1 MDEQTEENTTL
12 PSPAPKKRR
21 GGSPTPDKE
30 KDKTEPKEKVPD
42 KNIKQFNAVTQV
54 CLIYFLTI

>member
-21 GGSPTPDKE
+21 GASPIDKDKE
-30 KDKTEPKEKVPD
+30 KDKVEVKDKQEKI
-42 KNIKQFNAVTQV
+42 IKHFNAVPQV
-54 CLIYFLTI
+54 SFICF